1 MAEYQ
6 DIQNIIEQ
14 ATVEYATLKVVPRGT
29 PIFPDILMTGEMR
42 FAIRLGANF
51 SVLTP
56 DNTTTLTSAV
66 TVQNTSLPVA
76 RVLPWLEQGA
86 LVTFNGI
93 EQYQVIDWSAQ
104 NGTIILGQPLLQPQ
118 ALGDTVK
125 LWATPIRVEVNSAAG
140 SSTIFVNSRY
150 TLMNGDT
157 VSFPINSLLSSLTE
171 RNILVAQNAGPSG
184 DPEFPTTFALTLDQP
199 MPIDLIA
206 QESVIFMRAWP
217 GYYSP
222 VLTVPKLQNPSQMGP
237 FLLDYLSTP
246 LDSTPQYIETFSTRT
261 FDSGANP
268 VVGTLNS
275 MVTVGKNYPV
285 PQRPIW
291 AESMLFWK
299 IIRGS
304 GGFTFPNRYRLITDS
319 EGKARV
325 RTDLVPKFPSGNTW
339 TMKVTPT
346 SSGIFRV
353 LSGTYGFQDFTI
365 SANVTQTLTFS
376 TPPGGTVD
384 RLEFLTLLDQP
395 GATVVLQD
403 ANIQGALVASFQY
416 GFVFQLLGSSN
427 FQSTSI
433 IVKPYFL
440 SLSDLST
447 TYDSGQT
454 YDSGF
459 IYL

>member
-6 DIQNIIEQ
+6 QIQNIIEQ
-14 ATVEYATLKVVPRGT
+14 ATMEYATLKVVPRGT

-56 DNTTTLTSAV
+56 DNATTLTANVSV
-66 TVQNTSLPVA
+66 QTTVLPVA
-76 RVLPWLEQGA
+76 RVLPWLEQNA

-93 EQYQVIDWSAQ
+93 EQYSVIDWSAQ
-104 NGTIILGQPLLQPQ
+104 SGNVILGQPLLQPQ
-118 ALGDTVK
+118 AKGDTLS
-125 LWATPIRVEVNSAAG
+125 LWATPLRVEVDSAQG
-140 SSTIFVNSRY
+140 TSTIFVNSRY
-150 TLMNGDT
+150 NLMNGDT
-157 VSFPINSLLSSLTE
+157 ITVPINDLLSSLTE

-184 DPEFPTTFALTLDQP
+184 DPDFPITFALTLDAP
-199 MPIDLIA
+199 MPVPLVA
-206 QESVIFMRAWP
+206 QESLIYMRAWP

-246 LDSTPQYIETFSTRT
+246 LDSTPQYVETFSART
-261 FDSGANP
+261 FDSGGNP
-268 VVGTLNS
+268 INGALNS
-275 MVTVGKNYPV
+275 MLTVQKNYPV
-285 PQRPIW
+285 INRPIW

-304 GGFTFPNRYRLITDS
+304 GGFTYPNRYRLITDT

-325 RTDLVPKFPSGNTW
+325 RTDLVPQFPSGQTW

-346 SSGIFRV
+346 SSGLFRV
-353 LSGTYGFQDFTI
+353 LSGQYGFQDFPIT
-365 SANVTQTLTFS
+365 ANTTQVIQFS
-376 TPPGGTVD
+376 TPSGGQVD

-395 GATVVLQD
+395 GSQVVLQD
-403 ANIQGALVASFQY
+403 ANIAGALVATFQY
-416 GFVFQLLGSSN
+416 GLVFRLLGSSN
-427 FQSTSI
+427 FQSTSC

-440 SLSDLST
+440 ALSDLST